1 MCPNLT
7 TLNIEGNPVTS
18 LMSPVELRKQICTLL
33 PGLRCLD
40 DQPLG
45 GKLSGKLTTAS
56 HPLLGNTGN
65 LQSEIL
71 VHEYLVIYF
80 FCSKFVTL

>member
-1 MCPNLT
+1 
-7 TLNIEGNPVTS
+7 
-18 LMSPVELRKQICTLL
+18 MSPVELRKQICTLL

-71 VHEYLVIYF
+71 VHEYSVFVLI
-80 FCSKFVTL
+80 SKFVRVSAFYVFFFLL